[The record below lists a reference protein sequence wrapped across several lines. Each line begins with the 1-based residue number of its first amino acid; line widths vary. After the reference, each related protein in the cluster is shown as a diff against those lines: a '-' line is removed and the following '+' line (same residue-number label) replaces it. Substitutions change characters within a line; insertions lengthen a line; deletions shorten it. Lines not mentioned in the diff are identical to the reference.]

1 MLHLLGEDTGL
12 LLDKRAQV
20 TTVTVREDTELLL
33 DKRVH
38 VTTVT
43 VQ

>member
-33 DKRVH
+33 DKRLQVANIKLG
-38 VTTVT
+38 
-43 VQ
+43 